1 MRHRRPV
8 PVPLRLRVVAV
19 FTAAATIAFVGL
31 GLFVYYRVEA
41 TLHDQARVALDAQM
55 DALADLPESG
65 RRAAIEAM
73 TGEFFAQV
81 LTPDGT
87 LVASSPQ
94 LSGPVATG
102 DLPVPAPGEGPGEDI
117 GEDVEVKRPV
127 RLVEDEGEEGD
138 EGEAA
143 ILLLRRDGD
152 QVLLVGTSREDL
164 DDALWGVRTQLL
176 IGGPLALLLA
186 SAAGYL
192 AAGTA
197 LRPME
202 RMRRHAEA
210 VSAHSAGERLPLPAA
225 HDEIRRLGLT
235 LNQMLDR
242 LDTGLQ
248 RERRF
253 VAEASHE
260 LRTPLA
266 LLKLEI
272 DLALAQPRPTDE
284 LVAALRS
291 AGEEVDRLTRLS
303 DDLLLLASAQDGR
316 SLQDQ
321 TDVDVRSLLK
331 TSAARY
337 SARAGQ
343 EGRRIVVRCDGRPIV
358 RAHAGR
364 FERALSNLVDNAVR
378 HGAGDIELG
387 SGWSDGRVSIWVTD
401 HGPGLDDELRAHV
414 LEPFGRS
421 PTPRSQDGRG
431 LGLTIVQA
439 IVAELHGTVII
450 ENGSS
455 DGGTVATIAV
465 PGRRAP

>member
-1 MRHRRPV
+1 MRPRL
-8 PVPLRLRVVAV
+8 PLRLRVVAM

-41 TLHDQARVALDAQM
+41 TLHDQARVSLDAQM
-55 DALADLPESG
+55 DALADLPEPG
-65 RRAAIEAM
+65 RRVAIEAM
-73 TGEFFAQV
+73 AGEFFAQAQ
-81 LTPDGT
+81 TPEWT
-87 LVASSPQ
+87 VVASSPQ

-102 DLPVPAPGEGPGEDI
+102 ELPVPGEET
-117 GEDVEVKRPV
+117 GEDVVVEHPV

-138 EGEAA
+138 EGETA
-143 ILLLRRDGD
+143 ILLLRRVGD

-192 AAGTA
+192 AAGAA

-210 VSAHSAGERLPLPAA
+210 ISAHSSGERLPLPVAR
-225 HDEIRRLGLT
+225 DEIHQLGLT

-242 LDTGLQ
+242 LETGLR

-266 LLKLEI
+266 LLKLEL
-272 DLALAQPRPTDE
+272 DLALAQPRPADE

-291 AGEEVDRLTRLS
+291 ADEEVDRLTRLS

-316 SLQDQ
+316 SQPDQMDQ
-321 TDVDVRSLLK
+321 TDVDVRSLLEA
-331 TSAARY
+331 SAARF

-343 EGRRIVVRCDGRPIV
+343 EGRKIVVRCDGRPVV

-364 FERALSNLVDNAVR
+364 LERALSNLVDNALR
-378 HGAGDIELG
+378 HGAGDVELG
-387 SGWSDGRVSIWVTD
+387 SRWSGDRVSIWVID
-401 HGPGLDDELRAHV
+401 HGPGLDDVLRARV
-414 LEPFGRS
+414 FEPFGRS
-421 PTPRSQDGRG
+421 ATPRSQDGRG

-439 IVAELHGTVII
+439 IVSELHGTVTV
-450 ENGSS
+450 ENGSN
-455 DGGTVATIAV
+455 GLGTVATITV
-465 PGRRAP
+465 PGRRTP